1 MTEPALSKKKATA
14 NFFDRALKVRKPS
27 LGTVIGRA
35 LSIEVRGFLVSV
47 RLSSK
52 SDSLFRWSYPFGH
65 LCFSP
70 SGLIYT
76 IDFECLRGANVDFV
90 NAPMSGIERHITDA
104 LGVVVNNGKGGTAT
118 GGPRWGVREVG
129 ATTGEARVTVYVVDC
144 VTKSRRACGCMEI
157 LQALIDNR
165 IDTMISEVTS
175 VARAAA
181 SAVLIVTATL
191 ALALSVLTAT
201 SAVARASATSS
212 VLMRLSFARTAHD

>member
-1 MTEPALSKKKATA
+1 
-14 NFFDRALKVRKPS
+14 
-27 LGTVIGRA
+27 
-35 LSIEVRGFLVSV
+35 
-47 RLSSK
+47 
-52 SDSLFRWSYPFGH
+52 
-65 LCFSP
+65 
-70 SGLIYT
+70 
-76 IDFECLRGANVDFV
+76 
-90 NAPMSGIERHITDA
+90 
-104 LGVVVNNGKGGTAT
+104 
-118 GGPRWGVREVG
+118 
-129 ATTGEARVTVYVVDC
+129 
-144 VTKSRRACGCMEI
+144 MEI